1 MTHVFAK
8 IKMKAS
14 RNKNRK
20 ILSTEENF
28 YDDLSQIINSSC
40 EYSPELS
47 LDEAEWFKIS
57 DFSAQSFSIEI
68 TKESFETV
76 DYALLQKNE
85 YDQLDYLF
93 VKEKDVLFF
102 QKVGKSKFLRKKGI
116 VSIGDN
122 YNYNEDMS
130 VIFINEYP
138 DAIYV
143 PTEDTLYFKRLES
156 ITSIFKGISELYRE
170 ATEREVQSFLE
181 NEFITIEGGFTSS
194 DVKTPNRKRIAIAME
209 TLERLEPEDKKRIFT
224 YIGEYCP
231 DLETDEHKFKIAS
244 EADLKMVLYGIEQR
258 FYTTSIGDERRI
270 AKSVIRLQNN
280 RIGE

>member
-57 DFSAQSFSIEI
+57 DFSAQAFSIEI

-85 YDQLDYLF
+85 Y
-93 VKEKDVLFF
+93 
-102 QKVGKSKFLRKKGI
+102 G
-116 VSIGDN
+116 SIGLSIRKG
-122 YNYNEDMS
+122 EGCPFFS
-130 VIFINEYP
+130 
-138 DAIYV
+138 
-143 PTEDTLYFKRLES
+143 ES
-156 ITSIFKGISELYRE
+156 G
-170 ATEREVQSFLE
+170 
-181 NEFITIEGGFTSS
+181 
-194 DVKTPNRKRIAIAME
+194 
-209 TLERLEPEDKKRIFT
+209 
-224 YIGEYCP
+224 
-231 DLETDEHKFKIAS
+231 KI
-244 EADLKMVLYGIEQR
+244 
-258 FYTTSIGDERRI
+258 
-270 AKSVIRLQNN
+270 
-280 RIGE
+280 